1 MKVSQEKYQAI
12 KRAKGSITNVG
23 AKFGV
28 SDTTVRRIRG
38 SLNYEA
44 YKGIMAKP
52 KKASLPKAMASGK
65 KKAGSNSSTSKSK
78 TTDNTKSNL
87 NKDKSNKE
95 METVSVVT
103 CKLNE
108 EHPDNKKF
116 EEAEVTK
123 KINEWVNGDDEK
135 KLSKKYYALLDSYI
149 KAKDMLKATT
159 NNLKLMII
167 VAVVLLIAFIIAVIL

>member
-44 YKGIMAKP
+44 YKGSMAKP
-52 KKASLPKAMASGK
+52 KKVSLPKAMASGK
-65 KKAGSNSSTSKSK
+65 KKAGSNSSTSKPK
-78 TTDNTKSNL
+78 TTDKTKSNL
-87 NKDKSNKE
+87 NQTKKSFIISTNQIITKTKD
-95 METVSVVT
+95 
-103 CKLNE
+103 E
-108 EHPDNKKF
+108 EV
-116 EEAEVTK
+116 EVAK

-135 KLSKKYYALLDSYI
+135 KLSRKYYALLDTYI
-149 KAKDMLKATT
+149 KAKDMLNATT

-167 VAVVLLIAFIIAVIL
+167 VAAVLLVAFIIAVIL